1 MRILIVTP
9 APSGSRLGNR
19 VSAQRWA
26 VLLRKL
32 GHRVR
37 IARRYERQRCDLLI
51 GLHAR
56 SSADS
61 LRRFRRAHPALPVVL
76 VLTGTDLYRD
86 LHKTRTR
93 AVVRSSMAIA
103 DRIVTLNTEAI
114 RGVPARYRAK
124 VRCIL
129 QSATVPR
136 AGGAQPRRAGSAWRL
151 AVVGHLR
158 REKDPLRAAYA
169 VRALPKESR
178 LRVEQA
184 GRALQS
190 RWAVRARAEMRR
202 NPRYRWLGE
211 LSRGQVARLLARS
224 VALVHPSRM
233 EGGANAL
240 AEAVVA
246 GLPVLASDVPG
257 NVGMLGAR
265 HPGLFPAGNTRALRD
280 LLRRMEHDPDYRRR
294 LRKAS
299 ARLAA
304 RFSPQAEAR
313 GWQSVLAELPRPAP
327 D

>member
-19 VSAQRWA
+19 ISAQRWA
-26 VLLRKL
+26 ALLRKL

-37 IARRYERQRCDLLI
+37 IAQQYDRQRCDLLI

-56 SSADS
+56 TSAPS

-86 LHKTRTR
+86 LQKPRTR
-93 AVVRSSMAIA
+93 AAVCASMAIA
-103 DRIVTLNTEAI
+103 DRIVTLNTQAV
-114 RGVPARYRAK
+114 RGVPKRFRAK

-129 QSATVPR
+129 QSATAPPAVHAKR
-136 AGGAQPRRAGSAWRL
+136 RRAGPAWPV

-190 RWAVRARAEMRR
+190 RWAERARAEMRR
-202 NPRYRWLGE
+202 NARYRWLGE
-211 LSRGQVARLLARS
+211 LSRAQVARLLARS
-224 VALVHPSRM
+224 AALVHSSRM

-265 HPGLFPAGNTRALRD
+265 HPGLFPAGDTRELRK
-280 LLRRMEHDPDYRRR
+280 LLGRMEHDPGYRRR
-294 LRKAS
+294 LLQAS

-304 RFSPQAEAR
+304 RFAPALEAR
-313 GWQSVLAELPRPAP
+313 GWRSVLTELTRRGP